1 MASDILKMTAV
12 DVALPSPPAGVELA
26 GFLPVRRW
34 DGSGDELKASL
45 LRVDREDGSKLVIVA
60 IDTLFLDHEFQ
71 ARLQERLGSGIIPV
85 LVASHTHF
93 APALARS
100 VRSLGDVDDGYYEA
114 ILNCVARTI
123 QSGAGRMPATI
134 GHFTIPTDLTVNRRR
149 EGLIIDYSAL
159 RRGRLSLR
167 KGVSLAAN
175 PDGIVDPNLRCI
187 SLRDDDGRP
196 VACIWSLAA
205 HAAFT
210 DAYSALSADFPGRVR
225 ALLKE
230 RFGPDFVSL
239 YLPGLAG
246 SAIPNIASKP
256 FSQMTGRERI
266 FRILPF
272 HHAIQPMAPA
282 SYEAWSRRV
291 ATLIAGPLPSLD
303 YEPVTG
309 MPAHHG
315 VRCSDPVFWD
325 SERQGLAL
333 DLNVI
338 RLGTAME
345 IITCNG
351 ELLGEWKPLLDQL
364 AGDGGMRMVSGYA
377 AGACLYVPPTGEIR
391 RGGYEVDRFRKAFGL
406 KGNFV
411 EGIDTHVISAFEQL
425 LAEA

>member
-12 DVALPSPPAGVELA
+12 DVALPSPPAGVALA
-26 GFLPVRRW
+26 GFLPVRHW
-34 DGSGDELKASL
+34 NGTGDELKASL
-45 LRVDREDGSKLVIVA
+45 LRIDREDGSMLVIVA
-60 IDTLFLDHEFQ
+60 MDTLFLDHEFQ
-71 ARLQERLGSGIIPV
+71 TRLQERLGSGVILV

-100 VRSLGDVDDGYYEA
+100 ARSLGGVDDGYFEA
-114 ILNCVARTI
+114 ILGRVAHAI
-123 QSGAGRMPATI
+123 QSGAGRIPATI

-149 EGLIIDYSAL
+149 EGLIVDYSAL

-167 KGVSLAAN
+167 KGISLAVN
-175 PDGIVDPNLRCI
+175 PGGIVDSNLRCI

-210 DAYSALSADFPGRVR
+210 DAYNALSADFPGRVR

-256 FSQMTGRERI
+256 FRQMTGRERV

-282 SYEAWSRRV
+282 GYEAWSRRV
-291 ATLIAGPLPSLD
+291 ATLIAEPLPSLD
-303 YEPVTG
+303 CEPVEG
-309 MPAHHG
+309 MSAHHG
-315 VRCSDPVFWD
+315 VRRSDPVFRD

-333 DLNVI
+333 DLNII
-338 RLGTAME
+338 RLGKTME
-345 IITCNG
+345 IITSNG

-377 AGACLYVPPTGEIR
+377 AGACLYVPPASEIR
-391 RGGYEVDRFRKAFGL
+391 RGGYEVDRFRAAFGL
-406 KGNFV
+406 NGNFV
-411 EGIDTHVISAFEQL
+411 EGIDTHVITAFEQL